1 MFTRGVQCASVVFGK
16 RGNVG
21 KPTRLAGG
29 GFPLG
34 RSFDGSGDRCRHSI
48 IGGTEHAWST
58 ESNSGGRIARVS
70 DCDGGCLPRECGA
83 YTGSRPNGGASEGG
97 ISP

>member
-1 MFTRGVQCASVVFGK
+1 MFTRRVQCASVVFGE

-48 IGGTEHAWST
+48 IGGAGHAWST
-58 ESNSGGRIARVS
+58 ETISSDRIARVS
-70 DCDGGCLPRECGA
+70 DCDGWCLPR
-83 YTGSRPNGGASEGG
+83 
-97 ISP
+97 